1 MKLVIITAGYGGA
14 GCPLLSFNRKSDSTN
29 ITSSLCHE
37 MVNPSFL
44 KHYKQIYERYDDFS
58 VDPSQPQVKRI
69 FPVGP

>member
-1 MKLVIITAGYGGA
+1 MELVIITAGYGA

-29 ITSSLCHE
+29 ITNSSCHE
-37 MVNPSFL
+37 MINLSFH
-44 KHYKQIYERYDDFS
+44 KHHKQIYERYDDLS